1 MEAIQDVMKKQLQSP
16 KFQERSA
23 QLKQQVLNHQD
34 IQSFIKANAISK
46 AIVENSYPQL
56 FEYMTEQQRFIK
68 TGSSQNEGFEPVLLF
83 DGHTID
89 VSYKPT
95 QAFLNAQEQKEV
107 AKRIQTFEMPTGIKH
122 ITLGTIDVDKENK
135 DAILYFKE
143 VLMQL
148 KNGHS
153 VKGAYLYG
161 SFGVGKTHLIG
172 ALAGTL
178 AKEDFSSY
186 LAHVP
191 SLIVELKTS
200 IQTNTLNAKLD
211 TIKKMPILMLDD
223 IGGESLTDWVRDDIF
238 MVILD
243 YRMRENLPTFF
254 TSNLSFD
261 ALEKHFLGKHIEDE
275 RKAIRLME
283 RIKFLAKPLEI
294 AGRNRRNG

>member
-1 MEAIQDVMKKQLQSP
+1 MESIQDIMKQQLQSP
-16 KFQERSA
+16 KFQERSE
-23 QLKQQVLNHQD
+23 QLKRQVLSHSAV
-34 IQSFIKANAISK
+34 QSFIKENNISED
-46 AIVENSYPQL
+46 IVENSYPQL
-56 FEYMTEQQRFIK
+56 FEYITEQKRFTE
-68 TGSSQNEGFEPVLLF
+68 TGNSQNEGFEPVLVF
-83 DGHTID
+83 DGDTID

-107 AKRIQTFEMPTGIKH
+107 AKRIQTFEMPAIIRELTLEKLD
-122 ITLGTIDVDKENK
+122 ITQERMDLLVYLKQFSQEIKENK
-135 DAILYFKE
+135 HA
-143 VLMQL
+143 
-148 KNGHS
+148 
-153 VKGAYLYG
+153 KGAYLYG
-161 SFGVGKTHLIG
+161 SFGVGKTYLIG

-178 AKEDFSSY
+178 AKEGFSSY

-200 IQTNTLNAKLD
+200 IQTNTLNEKLD

-261 ALEKHFLGKHIEDE
+261 ALEKHFLGRQIEDE

-283 RIKFLAKPLEI
+283 RVKFLAKPFEI

>member
-1 MEAIQDVMKKQLQSP
+1 MEAIQDIMKQQLQSP

-23 QLKQQVLNHQD
+23 QLKQQVLGHKDVQ
-34 IQSFIKANAISK
+34 IFIKENAISND
-46 AIVENSYPQL
+46 IVENSYPQL
-56 FEYMTEQQRFIK
+56 FEYITEQHRFIK
-68 TGSSQNEGFEPVLLF
+68 TGSSQNEGFEPVLVF

-95 QAFLNAQEQKEV
+95 QTFLNAQEQKEV
-107 AKRIQTFEMPTGIKH
+107 AKRIQTFEMPAVIRELTLEKLD
-122 ITLGTIDVDKENK
+122 ITQERMELLVYLKQFSQEIKENK
-135 DAILYFKE
+135 HA
-143 VLMQL
+143 
-148 KNGHS
+148 
-153 VKGAYLYG
+153 KGAYLYG

-178 AKEDFSSY
+178 AKEGFSSY
-186 LAHVP
+186 LVHVP

-261 ALEKHFLGKHIEDE
+261 TLEKHFLGKHIEDE

-283 RIKFLAKPLEI
+283 RIKFLAKPFEI

>member
-1 MEAIQDVMKKQLQSP
+1 METIQDIMKKQLQSP

-23 QLKQQVLNHQD
+23 QLKQQVLSHQD
-34 IQSFIKANAISK
+34 VQSFIKENAISDD
-46 AIVENSYPQL
+46 IVENSYSQL
-56 FEYMTEQQRFIK
+56 FEYITEQQRFVK
-68 TGSSQNEGFEPVLLF
+68 TGSSQNEGFEPVLVF
-83 DGHTID
+83 DGHAID

-107 AKRIQTFEMPTGIKH
+107 AKRIQTFEMPTAIKN
-122 ITLGTIDVDKENK
+122 ITLATIDLNQEIK
-135 DAILYFKE
+135 DVVLYFKE
-143 VLMQL
+143 FLTQI
-148 KNGHS
+148 KNGQS
-153 VKGAYLYG
+153 AKGAYLYG

-178 AKEDFSSY
+178 AKEGFSSY

-200 IQTNTLNAKLD
+200 IQNNTLNEKLD

-261 ALEKHFLGKHIEDE
+261 ALEKHFLGRQIEDE

-283 RIKFLAKPLEI
+283 RVKFLAKPFEI
-294 AGRNRRNG
+294 AGRNRRNS